1 MSEYAKRLS
10 DNAEIYVGSCE
21 DVYQA
26 RWSQREDFVYG
37 RCCCKEG
44 DDGTQEYYYEYDSK
58 PRIDLNTRW
67 RLPFPD
73 EDGTDVGDYGENHA
87 YRDNTYARL
96 TSDVLSEM
104 QGLAQSKG
112 LIQFRDDR
120 SGLLVNV
127 ACYHGIKLPEANED
141 VKYFW
146 NGRGVPLRL
155 SAVKNTEKELRI
167 VVKCTCCRDA
177 WSFPFNEI
185 APFIVHDEMALRLL
199 KDCQDY
205 WEEKN
210 DTPSNYELSKKV
222 NRTDGKPG
230 LSTVSIF
237 KLSEDSEWT
246 VEVDGEEAVYGEFDL
261 CSAFYKSK

>member
-37 RCCCKEG
+37 KCCGRELE
-44 DDGTQEYYYEYDSK
+44 DGTTDYYYEYDAE
-58 PRIDLNTRW
+58 PRIDLGTRW
-67 RLPFPD
+67 RLPYPD
-73 EDGTDVGDYGENHA
+73 EDCTEVGDYDGNHP
-87 YRDNTYARL
+87 YRKNSYARL
-96 TSDVLSEM
+96 TSEFLNGKD
-104 QGLAQSKG
+104 GLAESRG
-112 LIQFRDDR
+112 LVQFRDDIT
-120 SGLLVNV
+120 GMLVNV
-127 ACYHGIKLPEANED
+127 TCYHGIRLPKDSEG
-141 VKYFW
+141 VHFFW
-146 NGRGVPLRL
+146 NGKGMPIRM

-167 VVKCTCCRDA
+167 VVKCLSCGDA
-177 WSFPFNEI
+177 WSFSFNEV
-185 APFIVHDEMALRLL
+185 APYIVYDEMALRLL

-222 NRTDGKPG
+222 NKKDGTPG

-246 VEVDGEEAVYGEFDL
+246 VEVDGEVKVYGEFDL
-261 CSAFYKSK
+261 CSAYYKAR